1 MTICVSAQRTPPMVS
16 MRLPRLLDSMLK
28 DATNFGQGMWWS
40 GYPDWEDLQ
49 DGGSVTVTE
58 LDSDGG
64 LNDFRLSRWRFIHA
78 LNMMDRDVACR
89 ILSDNYDWIDV
100 DIWLQTAVFG
110 KVRYA

>member
-1 MTICVSAQRTPPMVS
+1 MVS